1 MGTFVQIGIYSVFV
15 LVGLSLVSAALI
27 FVSTWLVDQSEDH
40 EAH

>member
-15 LVGLSLVSAALI
+15 LVGVSLAAAVLV
-27 FVSTWLVDQSEDH
+27 FLGTWLVDQSEDH

>member
-15 LVGLSLVSAALI
+15 LVGVSLTAAALI
-27 FVSTWLVDQSEDH
+27 FVSVWLVDQSEDP